1 LKSIL
6 HRNNH
11 GVRQGR
17 QITGRISAATDARCF
32 EVQNDWAA
40 IERAWT
46 EPGPQGENLRFQDF
60 PAFHM
65 MALASLAKANVSRAC
80 LDPAGLSVPE
90 WRLITTVVGEAPVAF
105 AQIAALTMMDKG
117 QISRTLRTAQEKGLV
132 ATEVQPLERRPP
144 EAAASSIG
152 RVMVRITE
160 KGRRVYERVMPEAQR
175 AQLRLIELMSPDER
189 RTVVDLARRFYA
201 ALNPEPGSRG

>member
-1 LKSIL
+1 
-6 HRNNH
+6 
-11 GVRQGR
+11 
-17 QITGRISAATDARCF
+17 
-32 EVQNDWAA
+32 VQSDWAA
-40 IERAWT
+40 IEKAWT
-46 EPGPQGENLRFQDF
+46 DPGPEGKNLRFQDF

-65 MALASLAKANVSRAC
+65 MTLANLAKANVSRSC

-90 WRLITTVVGEAPVAF
+90 WRLITSVVGEAPVAF

-132 ATEVQPLERRPP
+132 ATEVQPLERRPA
-144 EAAASSIG
+144 ETAVSSIG

-175 AQLRLIELMSPDER
+175 AQLRLLELMSLEER
-189 RTVVDLARRFYA
+189 RLVVDLTRRFYA
-201 ALNPEPGSRG
+201 ALNPGPGSPG